1 MGVLKGLLQHSRNH
15 YEIINNGQAMGV
27 RMVRRWLVE
36 ETPDGV
42 VARDAEVI
50 DKPARLAPL
59 SSPLAW
65 RILQELA
72 KSPDYPNALADR
84 LKVHEQKVYYHV
96 RRLEAAG
103 LLKVVREEPKRGAS
117 ARVLA
122 PTADAFAVLL
132 KSRVPPVPFPALP
145 RAGVVSRFLEEFS
158 RDGRFEGAIVVG
170 SPYPHGPF
178 LTTARDSPY
187 AVQLGFFLGRMFAAP
202 KGLVTRLDTE
212 VKAAGPGRENMI
224 LVGGPVANIITMDL
238 NPHLAVTFDW
248 KQAWRVESS
257 RTHRSYVEEDVGLVA
272 KVRNPWNPERT
283 IVILSGLHY
292 QGTLS
297 SILGLTEFADEVLE
311 GYESGRD
318 FYRVVSGQDRDGD
331 GRIDTVAL
339 LE

>member
-1 MGVLKGLLQHSRNH
+1 
-15 YEIINNGQAMGV
+15 
-27 RMVRRWLVE
+27 MVHRWIVE
-36 ETPDGV
+36 ETPEGAV
-42 VARDAEVI
+42 SRETEVI
-50 DKPARLAPL
+50 DKPTRIGAL

-72 KSPDYPNALADR
+72 KSPDYPNALAAR

-103 LLKVVREEPKRGAS
+103 FLKVLREEPKRGAS

-122 PTADAFAVLL
+122 PTADAFAILL
-132 KSRVPPVPFPALP
+132 KPRSAPVPFPVLP
-145 RAGVVSRFLEEFS
+145 KSGVVSRFLEEFS
-158 RDGRFEGAIVVG
+158 KNGRFDGSIVVG

-187 AVQLGFFLGRMFAAP
+187 AVQLGFFLGRLFVPP

-212 VKAAGPGRENMI
+212 VKASGPDRENLI

-238 NPHLAVTFDW
+238 NPHLAVSFDW
-248 KQAWRVESS
+248 KQVWHVDSA
-257 RTHRSYVEEDVGLVA
+257 RTQRTYAEEDVGLVA
-272 KVRNPWNPERT
+272 KVKNPWNPAKV
-283 IVILSGLHY
+283 IVLLSGLHY

-297 SILGLTEFADEVLE
+297 SILGLTEFADDVLD
-311 GYESGRD
+311 GYESGAD

-331 GRIDTVAL
+331 GRIDEVSV

>member
-1 MGVLKGLLQHSRNH
+1 
-15 YEIINNGQAMGV
+15 
-27 RMVRRWLVE
+27 MVQRWFVE
-36 ETPDGV
+36 DTPEGV
-42 VARDAEVI
+42 VAREADVI
-50 DKPARLAPL
+50 DKPAKVGALG
-59 SSPLAW
+59 SPLAW

-72 KSPDYPNALADR
+72 RSPDYPNALAAR

-103 LLKVVREEPKRGAS
+103 FLKVLREEPKRGAS
-117 ARVLA
+117 ARVLT
-122 PTADAFAVLL
+122 PTADAFAILV
-132 KSRVPPVPFPALP
+132 KPHVPPIPFPALP
-145 RAGVVSRFLEEFS
+145 RAGVVTRFLEEFS

-178 LTTARDSPY
+178 LTTSRDSPY
-187 AVQLGFFLGRMFAAP
+187 AVQLGFFLGRLFTAP

-212 VKAAGPGRENMI
+212 VKALGAGRENMI
-224 LVGGPVANIITMDL
+224 LVGGPVANIIMMDL

-248 KQAWRVESS
+248 RQAWRVESS

-297 SILGLTEFADEVLE
+297 AILGLTQFADAVLDE
-311 GYESGRD
+311 YAPGSD

-331 GRIDTVAL
+331 GRIDAVSV

>member
-1 MGVLKGLLQHSRNH
+1 
-15 YEIINNGQAMGV
+15 
-27 RMVRRWLVE
+27 MVRRWLVE
-36 ETPDGV
+36 ESTEGT
-42 VARDAEVI
+42 VAREAEMI
-50 DKPARLAPL
+50 DRPAMMGAL
-59 SSPLAW
+59 SSSLAW

-72 KSPDYPNALADR
+72 RAPDYPNALASR
-84 LKVHEQKVYYHV
+84 LKIHEQKVYYHV

-103 LLKVVREEPKRGAS
+103 FLKVVREEAKRGAS

-122 PTADAFAVLL
+122 PTAEAFAVLL
-132 KSRVPPVPFPALP
+132 KSHASPVPFTALP
-145 RAGVVSRFLEEFS
+145 RGGVVARFLEEFS
-158 RDGRFEGAIVVG
+158 REGRFEGAIVVG

-187 AVQLGFFLGRMFAAP
+187 AVQLGFFLGRLFTAP

-238 NPHLAVTFDW
+238 NPHLAVDFDW
-248 KQAWRVESS
+248 KEAWRVESS
-257 RTHRSYVEEDVGLVA
+257 RTRRSYVEEDVGLVA
-272 KVRNPWNPERT
+272 KVRSPWNPEHT

-297 SILGLTEFADEVLE
+297 SILGLTEFPDAVLE
-311 GYESGRD
+311 GYESGSD

-331 GRIDTVAL
+331 GRIDTVSV